1 LAKKLPLNNMK
12 FSELLNKKKKT
23 KMEENQTTENTE
35 QKDILEE
42 NESVNNEVPEID
54 ENSTQPDEVQ
64 ISDEDKLKAEA
75 SEWQNKYL
83 RLYAEFDNFKRRT
96 SKERLELLQIAGKDV
111 IVDLLPVLDDFER
124 AQKSMETASD
134 IEAVKEGVKLVH
146 HKLKNLLTSKG
157 LKEMTSI
164 GAEFDADV
172 HEGITNIP
180 APSDD
185 LKGKVLDELEK
196 GYYLNDKVIRFA
208 KVIIGA

>member
-1 LAKKLPLNNMK
+1 
-12 FSELLNKKKKT
+12 
-23 KMEENQTTENTE
+23 MEENQTTENTD

-42 NESVNNEVPEID
+42 NEVVNNEFPEID
-54 ENSTQPDEVQ
+54 ENSAQPEEEQ
-64 ISDEDKLKAEA
+64 LSDEDKLKAEA

-111 IVDLLPVLDDFER
+111 IIDLLSVLDDFER

-180 APSDD
+180 APSND

>member
-1 LAKKLPLNNMK
+1 MK

-35 QKDILEE
+35 RKDILEQ
-42 NESVNNEVPEID
+42 NESVNNELPEID
-54 ENSTQPDEVQ
+54 ENSTQPEEVQ
-64 ISDEDKLKAEA
+64 ISDEEKFKAEA

-124 AQKSMETASD
+124 AQKSIEKASD

-146 HKLKNLLTSKG
+146 HKLKNVLTNKG
-157 LKEMTSI
+157 LKEMTAI

-185 LKGKVLDELEK
+185 LKGKVVDELEK

>member
-1 LAKKLPLNNMK
+1 
-12 FSELLNKKKKT
+12 
-23 KMEENQTTENTE
+23 MEDTPKPENQE
-35 QKDILEE
+35 QKEVLEDPE
-42 NESVNNEVPEID
+42 TNEID
-54 ENSTQPDEVQ
+54 PNDGEESPAAVAEEVDNL
-64 ISDEDKLKAEA
+64 SPEDKLKAEVA
-75 SEWQNKYL
+75 DWQNKHL

-124 AQKSMETASD
+124 AQKSMETATD
-134 IEAVKEGVKLVH
+134 IESVKEGIKLVH
-146 HKLKNLLTSKG
+146 LKLKNILLQKG
-157 LKEMTSI
+157 LKEMESI
-164 GAEFDADV
+164 GKDFDADV

-180 APSDD
+180 APSAE

>member
-1 LAKKLPLNNMK
+1 MK
-12 FSELLNKKKKT
+12 FSDLLNKKKKT
-23 KMEENQTTENTE
+23 KMEENQTTENMD

-42 NESVNNEVPEID
+42 NESVNNEIPEID
-54 ENSTQPDEVQ
+54 ENSAQPEDEQ

>member
-1 LAKKLPLNNMK
+1 MK

-23 KMEENQTTENTE
+23 KMEENQTTENTD

-42 NESVNNEVPEID
+42 NESVNNEIPEID
-54 ENSTQPDEVQ
+54 ENSVQPEDEQ

>member
-1 LAKKLPLNNMK
+1 
-12 FSELLNKKKKT
+12 LNKKKKT

-35 QKDILEE
+35 QKDILEQ
-42 NESVNNEVPEID
+42 NESVNNDVPEID
-54 ENSTQPDEVQ
+54 ENSTQPDEEQ
-64 ISDEDKLKAEA
+64 ISDEEKFKAEA

-124 AQKSMETASD
+124 AQKSIEKATD

-146 HKLKNLLTSKG
+146 HKLKNVLNNKG

-185 LKGKVLDELEK
+185 LKGKVVDELEK

>member
-1 LAKKLPLNNMK
+1 MK

-35 QKDILEE
+35 QKDIVEE
-42 NESVNNEVPEID
+42 NESVNNELPEID

-64 ISDEDKLKAEA
+64 ISDEEKFKAEA

-111 IVDLLPVLDDFER
+111 IVDLLSVLDDFER

-146 HKLKNLLTSKG
+146 HKLKNLLTNKG
-157 LKEMTSI
+157 LKEMISI

-180 APSDD
+180 APSND

>member
-1 LAKKLPLNNMK
+1 
-12 FSELLNKKKKT
+12 
-23 KMEENQTTENTE
+23 
-35 QKDILEE
+35 
-42 NESVNNEVPEID
+42 
-54 ENSTQPDEVQ
+54 
-64 ISDEDKLKAEA
+64 
-75 SEWQNKYL
+75 
-83 RLYAEFDNFKRRT
+83 
-96 SKERLELLQIAGKDV
+96 
-111 IVDLLPVLDDFER
+111 
-124 AQKSMETASD
+124 METASD
-134 IEAVKEGVKLVH
+134 IEALKEGVKLVH

>member
-1 LAKKLPLNNMK
+1 MK

-23 KMEENQTTENTE
+23 TMEENQTTENTE

-42 NESVNNEVPEID
+42 NEAVKNEVPEID
-54 ENSTQPDEVQ
+54 ENSVQPEEEQ

-157 LKEMTSI
+157 LKEMNAVGT
-164 GAEFDADV
+164 EFDADV

>member
-1 LAKKLPLNNMK
+1 MN
-12 FSELLNKKKKT
+12 T
-23 KMEENQTTENTE
+23 MEENTKPEE
-35 QKDILEE
+35 QDL
-42 NESVNNEVPEID
+42 NEVPE
-54 ENSTQPDEVQ
+54 ENLLPEEDNELDTQETEQETAEPANSLSEEEKLRAEV
-64 ISDEDKLKAEA
+64 A
-75 SEWQNKYL
+75 EWQNKHL

-124 AQKSMETASD
+124 AQKSMETATD

-146 HKLKNLLTSKG
+146 QKLKSILTQKG
-157 LKEMTSI
+157 LKDMNAQGT
-164 GAEFDADV
+164 EFDPDL

-180 APSDD
+180 APSAD
-185 LKGKVLDELEK
+185 LKGKVIDELEK